1 MSRKNMLVSLISAAA
16 LLVSLTGLAMAAS
29 CPAGTVEYTVQR
41 GDWIYRIA
49 RAFGTTP
56 EKIIADNKLANPNAI
71 FPGQKLCVAA
81 KAGAGATS
89 TPAPPTATPMT
100 GPTPTLR
107 PTNTPAPPAYVCCPS
122 FRIVAVERDKTV
134 TIETTNFPPGL
145 RFDVRMAARGNQ
157 AIGGLLAGTQ
167 DSGAGGRFRA
177 TFNIP
182 AALAGLDQIAI
193 RLEHTRSGYFAYN
206 WFYNNTITLP

>member
-1 MSRKNMLVSLISAAA
+1 MQRTQIAISIISALV
-16 LLVSLTGLAMAAS
+16 LLVSLTGFAVAAS
-29 CPAGTVEYTVQR
+29 CPTGTVEYTVQR

-71 FPGQKLCVAA
+71 FPGQKLCVVAI
-81 KAGAGATS
+81 AGRGATS
-89 TPAPPTATPMT
+89 TPVPPTP
-100 GPTPTLR
+100 GPSPTPR

-134 TIETTNFPPGL
+134 TIETANFPPGL
-145 RFDVRMAARGNQ
+145 RFDVRLAARGNQ
-157 AIGGLLAGTQ
+157 AIGGILVGTQ

-177 TFNIP
+177 TFGIP

-193 RLEHTRSGYFAYN
+193 RLEHTSTGYFAYN

>member
-1 MSRKNMLVSLISAAA
+1 MSRTKMLVSLISAAV

-49 RAFGTTP
+49 RAFGTTA

-81 KAGAGATS
+81 KAGTGATG
-89 TPAPPTATPMT
+89 TPAPPTATPT
-100 GPTPTLR
+100 PQPINIPTLQ
-107 PTNTPAPPAYVCCPS
+107 AYVCCPS

-134 TIETTNFPPGL
+134 TIETTNFPAGL

-157 AIGGLLAGTQ
+157 AIGGLPVGTQ

-182 AALAGLDQIAI
+182 ATLAGLNQIAI
-193 RLEHTRSGYFAYN
+193 RLEHTGTGYHAYN
-206 WFYNNTITLP
+206 WFYNNTVTLP